1 MEWRLGPAPGGGNP
15 VEQMPSS
22 ARSNTEAKWS
32 SGDAATLPPWEPRP
46 RAARPLL
53 ASRQEAE
60 QEPDHKDPDAHPD
73 KPPVRAP
80 HPGKAEE
87 RPRPQE
93 ADPPG
98 QVVAAT
104 PSAPAG
110 GTKHRPV
117 PAYLRSRKRLTPSRQ
132 ERVMRAIAFAS
143 APLAMASSKET
154 PSSPTKR
161 RFVSETADAGRA
173 ANSSK

>member
-1 MEWRLGPAPGGGNP
+1 MEWRFGPAPGGNP
-15 VEQMPSS
+15 VEQTHSS
-22 ARSNTEAKWS
+22 ASSNAEAKWS
-32 SGDAATLPPWEPRP
+32 SGDAATLLPWEACP
-46 RAARPLL
+46 RAARTLL

-80 HPGKAEE
+80 HPDQAEE

-104 PSAPAG
+104 LSAPAG

-117 PAYLRSRKRLTPSRQ
+117 PAYPRSRKRLTPSRQ
-132 ERVMRAIAFAS
+132 ERVMRAIAFTS
-143 APLAMASSKET
+143 APLPMASSKEV

-173 ANSSK
+173 ANSPR